1 MLPVDLKGLQAS
13 LDRFL
18 RL

>member
-1 MLPVDLKGLQAS
+1 MRHF

-18 RL
+18 RLGQLIPR